1 MAPWAGPG
9 ITERAPERPGKA
21 PRGRAFAEIRLRPP
35 VENDRRSAKPATVPV
50 PALSRAGRAGG
61 GRRPSCASRR
71 YRAGSSEIPR
81 PRCRGVSDVLA
92 LPSWVAK
99 KIPSSFPHATD
110 PPVRRR
116 RSSSVVVRRA
126 SKSMHYLPA
135 PGWDPMSLHRDGWWV
150 SESSTPTVNSPHAS
164 WIRVALGRLDGGTL
178 CRGREIN
185 SVDRVS
191 FRFLLLIVSGEEMS
205 LLSSSVRLAIRANS
219 DDCVC
224 WSAPTPCGLV
234 EGRNRIRNRSKVESI
249 DLILDFFQKK
259 IFASERTTRKTD
271 DHFLYERKKEEVYF

>member
-1 MAPWAGPG
+1 MPDRDRTAPVFQPEMRSKVPVRLGKWLHGLARGSRSGPPSC
-9 ITERAPERPGKA
+9 PEK

-178 CRGREIN
+178 CRGRERSI
-185 SVDRVS
+185 RWIG
-191 FRFLLLIVSGEEMS
+191 FRFDFYSS
-205 LLSSSVRLAIRANS
+205 LFRVKKCLS
-219 DDCVC
+219 
-224 WSAPTPCGLV
+224 
-234 EGRNRIRNRSKVESI
+234 
-249 DLILDFFQKK
+249 
-259 IFASERTTRKTD
+259 
-271 DHFLYERKKEEVYF
+271 